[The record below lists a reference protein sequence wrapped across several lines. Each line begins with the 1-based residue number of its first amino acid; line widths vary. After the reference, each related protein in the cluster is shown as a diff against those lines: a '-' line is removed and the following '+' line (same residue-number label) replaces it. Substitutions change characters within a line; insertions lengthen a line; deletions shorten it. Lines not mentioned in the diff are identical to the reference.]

1 MVTRRRTLIYVL
13 GVISAALAVSSRYLA
28 ESADQM
34 TDQVTTA
41 SPDQKAIYAGLATS
55 VLLLGLLVNMSV
67 FRRLERLL
75 NQRHDAIQ
83 HALRIQRL
91 EVIPAEQSRRVLLGG
106 LHLARSG
113 IMLSMFGLF
122 IARTLIIFPEAA
134 PLAEEIELLLRAPL
148 EKVWQA
154 VRNYLPNLVDIA
166 IVLIITRYAL
176 KLVHLF
182 FHAISSGIIIVR
194 GFYPDWA
201 EPTYKIVRILALIFV
216 SFILVPLLPGA
227 GSEFFE
233 EISFFVGLLVS
244 LGSTSAIKNMTAG
257 AVLTYTR
264 SFQVGDRIQ
273 IGELTGDVLEKSL
286 FVTHLR
292 TIKNERVTIPNG
304 NVLDSDIVNYSA
316 MAQDKGLVLHT
327 SITIGYDVDW
337 REVQD
342 LLVAAALKTEL
353 ILQEPNP
360 FVLQTSLDDYYVSYQ
375 INAYT
380 RDAGRMAQTYS
391 DLNQNILDA
400 FHNAGVEIMSP
411 AYTALRNGN
420 EPAIPA
426 AKAFGALPDQTP
438 PPPPPRSSKSYRVHL
453 PQDEHGSV
461 KIG

>member
-1 MVTRRRTLIYVL
+1 MITRRRAAIYTLL
-13 GVISAALAVSSRYLA
+13 VISAVLAVFSRYVA

-34 TDQVTTA
+34 KDQVTTA
-41 SPDQKAIYAGLATS
+41 SPDQKAIYAALATS
-55 VLLLGLLVNMSV
+55 GLMLGLLLNLSL
-67 FRRLERLL
+67 FRRLERVL
-75 NQRHDAIQ
+75 NRRHDSIQ

-91 EVIPAEQSRRVLLGG
+91 EVIPADQARQVLLGG

-113 IMLSMFGLF
+113 VALTMIALF
-122 IARTLIIFPEAA
+122 VARTLIIFPEAV
-134 PLAEEIELLLRAPL
+134 PLAQEIELLLRAPL
-148 EKVWQA
+148 EKAWQA
-154 VRNYLPNLVDIA
+154 IYNYLPNLFDIA
-166 IVLIITRYAL
+166 IILIITRYAL

-182 FHAISSGIIIVR
+182 FHAISSGIIVVR

-201 EPTYKIVRILALIFV
+201 EPTYKIVRILALVFV

-264 SFQVGDRIQ
+264 SFQVGDRLQ
-273 IGELTGDVLEKSL
+273 IGETTGDVLEKSL

-316 MAQDKGLVLHT
+316 MAQDRGLVLHT
-327 SITIGYDVDW
+327 SVTIGYDVDW
-337 REVQD
+337 REVHD
-342 LLVAAALKTEL
+342 LLIGAALQTEH
-353 ILQEPNP
+353 IQQEPKP
-360 FVLQTSLDDYYVSYQ
+360 FVLQTSLDDYYVAYQ

-380 RDAGRMAQTYS
+380 AQAGKMAEIYS
-391 DLNQNILDA
+391 DLHRNILDA
-400 FHNAGVEIMSP
+400 FHSAGVEIMSP

-420 EPAIPA
+420 DPAMPA
-426 AKAFGALPDQTP
+426 ARVSGALPQHT
-438 PPPPPRSSKSYRVHL
+438 PPPPRSPNGYRVHL
-453 PQDEHGSV
+453 PQDERSGV
-461 KIG
+461 EIG